1 MDYQYADRLKN
12 LEGNAIRDIFK
23 LLSRPNIISFAGG
36 MPATALLP
44 TDQFLLLAKE
54 VLESK
59 EASALLQYGATEGY
73 APLFESAF
81 EYAKRF
87 GVTGLQRENA
97 LVISGGQQGI
107 DLTSKLFLNKGDTV
121 LVENPS
127 YLAALQIFQTYEAN
141 IIGVNSEDDGLDIQ
155 DLTEKIAKYNPKLL
169 YIVPTFS
176 NPTGKELSLAKR
188 KAIAS
193 CTAQAGVMVLEDEP
207 YSELRF
213 EGEPLPAIKSFDKC
227 GNVLFTMSF
236 SKTIAPGIRVGL
248 IIGTKEVVR
257 KLTIAKQG
265 TDVHTSTLCQ
275 AIVDKYLRYGYIDKG
290 IQQAQPVYKAKK
302 DAMIAAI
309 KKHFPSQAKYTNPKG
324 GMFIWVEL
332 PQYVDTVAMFSEAVE
347 QGVAYVI
354 GTPFFADGSG
364 HNTLR
369 LNYSNAQEQ
378 QIEQGIGI
386 LGKLISSKIK

>member
-44 TDQFLLLAKE
+44 TTHFLDLTKE
-54 VLESK
+54 VLASK
-59 EASALLQYGATEGY
+59 DAFALLQYGATEGY

-81 EYAKRF
+81 EYAQRF
-87 GVTGLQRENA
+87 GVTGVSKDNA

-121 LVENPS
+121 LVENPT
-127 YLAALQIFQTYEAN
+127 YLAALQIFQTYEAA
-141 IIGVNSEDDGLDIQ
+141 IIGVDSEDDGLNIQ
-155 DLTEKIAKYNPKLL
+155 DLTDKIKKHNPKFL
-169 YIVPTFS
+169 YLVPTFS
-176 NPTGKELSLAKR
+176 NPTGKELSLEKR
-188 KAIAS
+188 DAIAEI
-193 CTAQAGVMVLEDEP
+193 TAKYGVMVLEDEP

-213 EGEPLPAIKSFDKC
+213 EGERLPSIKSFDKC
-227 GNVLFTMSF
+227 GNVLFNMSF

-248 IIGTKEVVR
+248 IIGEKEVIR

-265 TDVHTSTLCQ
+265 TDVHTSTLSQ
-275 AIVDKYLRYGYIDKG
+275 AVVDKFLRYGYIDKG
-290 IQQAQPVYKAKK
+290 IEQARPVYKAKK
-302 DAMIAAI
+302 DAMIQAI
-309 KKHFPSQAKYTNPKG
+309 EKSFPKEAKYTNPKG

-332 PQYVDTVAMFSEAVE
+332 PTGIDTVAMFAEAVE
-347 QGVAYVI
+347 LGVAYVI

-369 LNYSNAQEQ
+369 LNYSNATES
-378 QIEQGIGI
+378 QIAQGIKV
-386 LGKLISSKIK
+386 LGELIASKIK